1 MEVPFL
7 DLKKINNRY
16 RSELLRSCESVIDS
30 GWYIRGRNVG
40 LFEDAFSE
48 FIGVRRCI
56 GTGNGLDALSLVL
69 KAWILMGRLSPG
81 DGVIVQA
88 NTYIASVLA
97 VSEAGLRPI
106 LVEPSETS
114 FNLCVRE
121 VERNLAPGIKA
132 ILPVHL
138 YGRASPMAD
147 LMGLAVDRNLLVL
160 EDCAQAHGAKE
171 NGRCVGGIGHAGA
184 FSFYPGKNLG
194 AIGDAG
200 CVVTDCDELADVVK
214 ALANYGSE
222 EKYVNK
228 YKGVN
233 SRLDEL
239 QAAILLEKLKHLNIE
254 NAERK
259 KIAQNYNKE
268 INNPKV
274 RLPEYSEGDGN
285 VWHLYVIR
293 TEDRDCLAKHLSA
306 KGVGTLIHYP
316 IPSHKQEAY
325 PELADLDLP
334 VTECLAEQALSIPI
348 YPSLT
353 SSQIKIVI
361 DAVNS
366 Y

>member
-7 DLKKINNRY
+7 DLKKLNKKY
-16 RSELLRSCESVIDS
+16 RSDLLDACEAVIDS
-30 GWYIRGRNVG
+30 GWYNRGNNVT
-40 LFEDAFSE
+40 LFEEAFSE
-48 FIGVRRCI
+48 FIGVKRCI

-69 KAWILMGRLSPG
+69 KAWIQMGRLSPG

-97 VSEAGLRPI
+97 ISEAGVKPV

-121 VERNLAPGIKA
+121 GERALDPHIKA

-147 LMGLAVDRNLLVL
+147 LMGVAEDHNLLVL
-160 EDCAQAHGAKE
+160 EECAQAHGARD

-214 ALANYGSE
+214 TLANYGSE
-222 EKYVNK
+222 EKYVNR

-239 QAAILLEKLKHLNIE
+239 QAAILIKKLKYLNFE
-254 NAERK
+254 NAQRE
-259 KIAQNYNKE
+259 KIAAKYSEGIKNSK
-268 INNPKV
+268 IF
-274 RLPEYSEGDGN
+274 LPEYVAGEGN
-285 VWHLYVIR
+285 VWHLYVVR
-293 TEDRDCLAKHLSA
+293 TEDRTSLAKHLSD

-316 IPSHKQEAY
+316 IPSHRQQAY
-325 PELADLDLP
+325 KELAYLDLP
-334 VTECLAEQALSIPI
+334 VTESLAEQALSIPI
-348 YPSLT
+348 YPSM
-353 SSQIKIVI
+353 SNSQIELVI